1 MKIETEIPDINR
13 DEVIEAMARQLL
25 TEWHEEVDEETGPT
39 RYRRETKLGA
49 AMKQFL
55 EKKIDGLAETL
66 VRERFDEV
74 VGMRIANAVD
84 DLLTEGWSKT
94 DEYGSV
100 RGPRVSL
107 KDRIGEHLS
116 QKDRYS
122 SPSLNVIDKAVKD
135 AVDKTLSGSFKTEID
150 AAVKSLRAQLDAAV
164 SDKFVNAI
172 KAAMGVK

>member
-25 TEWHEEVDEETGPT
+25 TEWHEELDEETGPT

-66 VRERFDEV
+66 VRERFDTV
-74 VGMRIANAVD
+74 IAVRISAAVD
-84 DLLTEGWSKT
+84 EVLAEGWVKT
-94 DEYGSV
+94 DEYGGA
-100 RGPRVSL
+100 RGPKVDL
-107 KDRIGEHLS
+107 KARISEFLS

-122 SPSLNVIDKAVKD
+122 SPNLNVIDKAVKD